1 MPLSE
6 WPKQSTGGQGLSVR
20 TFLWIIDLDFASRL
34 HHGGLL
40 RYINLARELVL
51 QGHSVTF
58 AVIYE
63 GDRERGQA
71 WMESLRAEGV
81 CTNHCELVIPP
92 TLARWSR
99 LATFLLPFALH
110 GLAIRPFVNHSTIA
124 IESVLQRFPADVVI
138 VSSRQLLFT
147 AHHLR
152 LRPCIGDF
160 SDSITLYYWR
170 ELVNALRLRQLRVVA
185 RTARTLFHFFF
196 REMYSSR
203 RYAANIVV
211 SPVDKR
217 VFDLFGNPEKNV
229 CIMNGVRG
237 GPDAGRVPKI
247 ADQIV
252 FSGAMNFPPNHDGAI
267 WFLDKVFPAV
277 LQKFPHLTF
286 VIAGANPPETLLKRA
301 GPNVKVLG
309 YVPDLNLT
317 LARSALY
324 VAPLI
329 TGSGFKNKVAEA
341 IANGTYVIGTSYAAE
356 FLEPSMRELITV
368 RDDPRE
374 MADAICDFFS
384 APERAND
391 KLARL
396 CQIIRD
402 RFSWPAKAA
411 ELARLADLVIQR

>member
-1 MPLSE
+1 
-6 WPKQSTGGQGLSVR
+6 VR
-20 TFLWIIDLDFASRL
+20 ALLWIIDLDFATRL

-58 AVIYE
+58 AVIYG

-81 CTNHCELVIPP
+81 CTNHCELVISP
-92 TLARWSR
+92 TLPRWSK
-99 LATFLLPFALH
+99 LAAVLLPFGLH
-110 GLAIRPFVNHSTIA
+110 DLAIRPFVKHATTA
-124 IESVLQRFPADVVI
+124 IESVLERFPADVVI
-138 VSSRQLLFT
+138 VSSRQLVFT

-160 SDSITLYYWR
+160 SDSMTLYFWR
-170 ELVNALRLRQLRVVA
+170 ALVNAVRLRQWRVA
-185 RTARTLFHFFF
+185 GRNARTLYNFFF
-196 REMYSSR
+196 QEIYSSR

-217 VFDLFGNPEKNV
+217 VFDRFGNPEKNF
-229 CIMNGVRG
+229 CIMNGVRR
-237 GPDAGRVPKI
+237 GPDAGKVLKI
-247 ADQIV
+247 TDQIV

-277 LQKFPHLTF
+277 LQKFPHLSF
-286 VIAGANPPETLLKRA
+286 VIAGANPPETLLARA

-317 LARSALY
+317 LAQSALY

-341 IANGTYVIGTSYAAE
+341 ITNGTYVIGTSYAAE

-384 APERAND
+384 APEKAND

-396 CQIIRD
+396 CQIVRD

-411 ELARLADLVIQR
+411 ELAHLADLVVHR